1 MADPREAQAGLL
13 TFIVTASGASL
24 WGLGGSF
31 WGIVVG
37 LCAAAARTFRAA

>member
-1 MADPREAQAGLL
+1 MAGLL